1 VTFMGSRR
9 ILVVSHTGREESL
22 EAALQV
28 CRQLIDESD
37 VVPVLSADELH
48 DLREYAPELMGL
60 EVLGAECR
68 PGDLELV
75 IVLGGDGTILRAAEM
90 VRGSNVPI
98 LGVNL
103 GHVGFLAESERDD
116 LSRSVSRAVAG
127 DYEVEERMTLA
138 VRVKYDGEVVH
149 EDWALNEASVE
160 KASRER
166 MIEVM
171 VEVDRRPLSSFGCD
185 GVVMSTPTG
194 STAYSFSAG
203 GPVVW
208 PTLDALLFTPISAH
222 ALFAKPLVVMPDS
235 AIAVELLD
243 RVQTSGIL
251 WCDGRRSIE
260 LRPGARVVV
269 TRSPIPV
276 KMARLHRAAFTDRL
290 VRKFNLPVV
299 GWRGPA

>member
-1 VTFMGSRR
+1 MPSERH
-9 ILVVSHTGREESL
+9 ILVVSHTGRGESL

-28 CRQLIDESD
+28 CRQLFAAAG
-37 VVPVLSADELH
+37 VVPVLSPDECR
-48 DLREYAPELMGL
+48 DLRAYAPELENL
-60 EVLGAECR
+60 EVLDDDVRAA
-68 PGDLELV
+68 DLDLV
-75 IVLGGDGTILRAAEM
+75 VVLGGDGTILRAAEM
-90 VRGSNVPI
+90 VRGADVPI

-116 LSRSVSRAVAG
+116 LSRAVGRALAG

-138 VRVKYDGEVVH
+138 VRVKYGERVVH

-171 VEVDRRPLSSFGCD
+171 VEVNRRPLSTFGCD

-222 ALFAKPLVVMPDS
+222 ALFAKPLVVTPDS

-243 RVQTSGIL
+243 RVQSGAVM

-260 LRPGARVVV
+260 LKPGARVVV

-276 KMARLHRAAFTDRL
+276 KMARLHRAEFTDRL
-290 VRKFNLPVV
+290 VRKFNLPIT

>member
-1 VTFMGSRR
+1 MVTGRH
-9 ILVVSHTGREESL
+9 ILVVSHTGREGSL
-22 EAALQV
+22 EAAVQV
-28 CRQLIDESD
+28 CRQLLSATD
-37 VVPVLSADELH
+37 VIPVLSLDECR
-48 DLREYAPELMGL
+48 DLRAFAQELEGL
-60 EVLGAECR
+60 EVLGDDVL
-68 PGDLELV
+68 PHDLELV
-75 IVLGGDGTILRAAEM
+75 IVLGGDGTILRAAEI
-90 VRGSNVPI
+90 VRGADVPI

-116 LSRSVSRAVAG
+116 LSLAVSRALGG

-138 VRVKYDGEVVH
+138 VRVKYDEEVVH

-222 ALFAKPLVVMPDS
+222 ALFTKPLVVTPDS

-243 RVQTSGIL
+243 RGQAAGIL

-269 TRSPIPV
+269 TRSPVPV
-276 KMARLHRAAFTDRL
+276 KMARLHKAKFTDRL
-290 VRKFNLPVV
+290 VRKFNLPVL

>member
-1 VTFMGSRR
+1 MAAERR

-22 EAALQV
+22 EAATRV
-28 CRQLIDESD
+28 CHQLLGAPG
-37 VVPVLSADELH
+37 VVPVLSPDECR
-48 DLREYAPELMGL
+48 DLRAYAPEL
-60 EVLGAECR
+60 EHIAVLGEDAQ
-68 PGDLELV
+68 PDDLELV

-90 VRGSNVPI
+90 VRGADVPI

-116 LSRSVSRAVAG
+116 LSHAVTRALAG
-127 DYEVEERMTLA
+127 DYDVEQRMTLS
-138 VRVKYDGEVVH
+138 VRVKYDEKVVY
-149 EDWALNEASVE
+149 EDWALNDASVE

-222 ALFAKPLVVMPDS
+222 ALFAKPLVVTPDS

-243 RVQTSGIL
+243 RVQTGGIL

-269 TRSPIPV
+269 TRSRVPV
-276 KMARLHRAAFTDRL
+276 KMARLHRAKFTDRL
-290 VRKFNLPVV
+290 VRKFNLPVL